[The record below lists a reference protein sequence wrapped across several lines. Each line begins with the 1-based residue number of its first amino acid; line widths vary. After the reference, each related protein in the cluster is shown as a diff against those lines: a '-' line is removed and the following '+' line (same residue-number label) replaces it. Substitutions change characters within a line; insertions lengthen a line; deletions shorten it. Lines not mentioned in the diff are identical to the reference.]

1 MKGTKKAYD
10 IVLYGSTGFTG
21 KLVAAYLD
29 KHPQLLQQG
38 KSWAIAGRTQSKLDA
53 LKSTLTSSPGVLCVS
68 LDDVDAVDNMVQ
80 KARVVIT
87 CAGPYS
93 LYKGNVLL
101 GSCARNGVHYSD
113 LAGEA
118 FFQREMVTQY
128 HALAKST
135 GAKIVLGGGIDSI
148 PSDIGAMMAINALNL
163 SSDQKAT
170 LQGVYTRYCGS
181 FSGGTL
187 NSGRAGKKARKGL
200 LPGYP
205 YSHELDADPYVLSK
219 GVTGIETSNTTEP
232 SGMVN
237 NFKWCFDSS
246 YGALV
251 SFFMAPINA
260 RVVRR
265 SFVLRNEEQ
274 RFSYAECSSLCL
286 WLHMML
292 IWMSRGFGYF
302 VGEPIN
308 FKPKSGEGPPN
319 WLLAAGSFCVEVK
332 ASEITTT
339 NPISA
344 HSWLDVWPLNV
355 LSRSN
360 VPTAT
365 ATVSGNGDPGYGATS
380 KLLAELGLC
389 LAFDED
395 KGGLLVG
402 GVLTP
407 STAVGDVYV
416 ERLKKCS
423 FMTSVKVVVNGKK
436 MD

>member
-1 MKGTKKAYD
+1 MKGIRNPKQAQKTYD
-10 IVLYGSTGFTG
+10 LVLYGSTGFTG

-29 KHPQLLQQG
+29 NHPQLQG

-53 LKSTLTSSPGVLCVS
+53 LNATLTSSPGVLCVS
-68 LDDVDAVDNMVQ
+68 LADIEAVDHMVQ
-80 KARVVIT
+80 QARVVIT

-93 LYKGNVLL
+93 LYSGNVLL
-101 GSCARNGVHYSD
+101 GSCARNGTHYSD

-128 HALAKST
+128 HTTAKNT

-148 PSDIGAMMAINALNL
+148 PSDIGAMMALNALNL
-163 SSDQKAT
+163 PSDQQVT

-205 YSHELDADPYVLSK
+205 YSHALDADPYVLSK
-219 GVTGIETSNTTEP
+219 DVTGIESSASTGP
-232 SGMVN
+232 SGMMK
-237 NFKWCFDSS
+237 NFKWCLDSS
-246 YGALV
+246 YGMLC

-265 SFVLRNEEQ
+265 SFVLRGEEQ
-274 RFSYAECSSLCL
+274 RYSYAECSSLFL
-286 WLHMML
+286 WIHMML
-292 IWMSRGFGYF
+292 VWCSRGFGYF
-302 VGEPIN
+302 MCEPIN
-308 FKPKSGEGPPN
+308 FKPKSGEGPPS
-319 WLLAAGSFCVEVK
+319 WLLRDGSFCVEVK
-332 ASEITTT
+332 ASKVVK
-339 NPISA
+339 SGA
-344 HSWLDVWPLNV
+344 YSWLNMF
-355 LSRSN
+355 SSSTN
-360 VPTAT
+360 AVPTAT
-365 ATVSGNGDPGYGATS
+365 ATVAGNGDPGYGATS

-389 LAFDED
+389 LAFDEH
-395 KGGLLVG
+395 GTGTGCLEG

-416 ERLKKCS
+416 ERLKQCA
-423 FMTSVKVVVNGKK
+423 FMTTVQVVVDGKK